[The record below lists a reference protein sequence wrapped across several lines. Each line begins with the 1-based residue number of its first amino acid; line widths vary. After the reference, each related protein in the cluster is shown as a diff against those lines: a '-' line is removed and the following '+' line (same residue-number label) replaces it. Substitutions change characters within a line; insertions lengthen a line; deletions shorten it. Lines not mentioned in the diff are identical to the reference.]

1 MERMKHTDDCF
12 LTMWADT
19 LSKRRKVNNEWLT
32 QGPEKKTLNMS
43 MFVRQCESRT
53 EYEGKNINF

>member
-1 MERMKHTDDCF
+1 MKPTDNCV

-32 QGPEKKTLNMS
+32 QSPEENTMKYAC
-43 MFVRQCESRT
+43 VCET
-53 EYEGKNINF
+53 M